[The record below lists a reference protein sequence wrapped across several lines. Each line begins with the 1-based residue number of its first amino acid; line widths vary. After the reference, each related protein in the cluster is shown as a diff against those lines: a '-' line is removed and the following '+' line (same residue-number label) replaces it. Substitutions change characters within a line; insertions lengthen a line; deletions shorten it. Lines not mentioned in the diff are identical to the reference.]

1 MVIKFIILI
10 LSFETWNVNFFNVG
24 EEVLTQMLVVP
35 DQVLN
40 LPGRP
45 TSAEVEL
52 AWMAKDIPALGFASY
67 HVTKRYTPPPPC
79 EEIVFRKIP
88 ITIGYKDVTIIIYHF
103 LYDYINNNKIKL

>member
-1 MVIKFIILI
+1 MIVIFIFFFIDIYYKLILI
-10 LSFETWNVNFFNVG
+10 YILKG
-24 EEVLTQMLVVP
+24 DEVLTQMLVVP

-45 TSAEVEL
+45 TKAEVEL
-52 AWMAKDIPALGFASY
+52 SWLAKDIPALGFASF

-88 ITIGYKDVTIIIYHF
+88 ITLGYKDVNIF
-103 LYDYINNNKIKL
+103 